1 MLTYMYVWGMRRNEK
16 LQYMFHIVYM
26 LDWFLRIIR
35 ELIMY
40 NMKKEHK
47 SAVNNAF
54 NMLNVGIIVKHKYE
68 TV

>member
-1 MLTYMYVWGMRRNEK
+1 MGINENFNIN
-16 LQYMFHIVYM
+16 MFHFVYM
-26 LDWFLRIIR
+26 LDRFLRIIQ

-47 SAVNNAF
+47 TTVNNAF
-54 NMLNVGIIVKHKYE
+54 NMLNVGVMVQHKYE

>member
-1 MLTYMYVWGMRRNEK
+1 MRRNEK